1 MHRRR
6 TRYGTRSAMTGLLT
20 RARFILGAVAIAG
33 FIAVAAPAHAQQSAP
48 VDPDASVVNEQTLLR
63 EAPRIEGLIDQ
74 PDGRARVLVQPAGRM
89 WDHFHE
95 VTLHW
100 LGAIIILGMIAALGA
115 PPIVLGGARVFQG
128 PCGGEGSRLN

>member
-1 MHRRR
+1 
-6 TRYGTRSAMTGLLT
+6 MTGLLT

-33 FIAVAAPAHAQQSAP
+33 FIAIAAPAHAQQNAP

-74 PDGRARVLVQPAGRM
+74 PDGRARVLVQPAGRI

-100 LGAIIILGMIAALGA
+100 LGAIIILGTIAGLAAGYFVK
-115 PPIVLGGARVFQG
+115 PSSIVNSVLPV
-128 PCGGEGSRLN
+128 

>member
-1 MHRRR
+1 RDRSVNAARGTHRF
-6 TRYGTRSAMTGLLT
+6 TAGEPDTGTRSAMTGLLT
-20 RARFILGAVAIAG
+20 RARFVLGAVAIAG

-89 WDHFHE
+89 W
-95 VTLHW
+95 
-100 LGAIIILGMIAALGA
+100 
-115 PPIVLGGARVFQG
+115 
-128 PCGGEGSRLN
+128 